1 MSEGHT
7 KKFTVERIFLKDL
20 SFETPIGDAVF
31 SMEWNPNHDINL
43 SLNSGNFSGDTW
55 LVVLTASITT
65 RLGDKVAF
73 LIEAQQAGHFTV
85 AEHER
90 EPLRRILRVD
100 APNILFPYLREII
113 DNVTAKGG
121 FPSVCMQ
128 VPDFE
133 GWHEQDEA
141 EHRAQNPQDGH

>member
-1 MSEGHT
+1 MNDGHT
-7 KKFTVERIFLKDL
+7 KKFRVEHVFLKDL

-31 SMEWNPNHDINL
+31 SMEWKPDYDINL

-55 LVVLTASITT
+55 LVVLTANITA
-65 RLGDKVAF
+65 RLDGKVAF

-85 AEHER
+85 MEKER
-90 EPLRRILRVD
+90 EPLRRILRID
-100 APNILFPYLREII
+100 AANILFPYLREIV

-121 FPSVCMQ
+121 FTSICMQ

-133 GWHEQDEA
+133 AWHEEDEA
-141 EHRAQNPQDGH
+141 RHQDQARIQGQ